1 MARKRH
7 GRPIDGLLVL
17 DKPAGMTSNGALQRV
32 KRLFSAA
39 KAGHTGSLDP
49 LATGVLPLCLGEATK
64 FSQYV
69 LDADKAYLSTFVL
82 GESTDTLDAEG
93 EVTATADASLVTQ
106 EQVQTAVAALT
117 GPLEQ
122 TPPMYSAIKR
132 NGQPLY
138 KLARQ
143 GLEVERKTRRV
154 VIHDFHVQGFRPG
167 ARAEID
173 VAIHCTKGTYV
184 RSLAE
189 SLGAALGLPAHVSV
203 LRRSQ
208 AGPYDLAMAL
218 SLEQLETAAQQGL
231 AQLDALLLPADGP
244 LQGLPAVTLGQAAA
258 FYLQQGQPVLVPN
271 GPHNGMVRA
280 YRGHEGGEMEFLGI
294 AEMLDDGRL
303 APRRLV
309 VPKSA
314 RERAQ

>member
-7 GRPIDGLLVL
+7 GRPIDGILVL
-17 DKPAGMTSNGALQRV
+17 DKPAGMSSNGALQLV
-32 KRLFSAA
+32 KRLFNAA

-49 LATGVLPLCLGEATK
+49 LATGVLPVCLGEATK

-69 LDADKAYLSTFVL
+69 LDADKGYLSTFVL
-82 GESTDTLDAEG
+82 GEATDTLDAEG
-93 EVTATADASLVTQ
+93 EVTATADASGVTRAQ
-106 EQVQTAVAALT
+106 IVAAVESLT
-117 GPLEQ
+117 GVIDQ
-122 TPPMYSAIKR
+122 TPPMYSALKR

-143 GLEVERKTRRV
+143 GIQVERKTRRV
-154 VIHDFHVQGFRPG
+154 TIRDFRIQGFRPG
-167 ARAEID
+167 ARAEVD

-203 LRRSQ
+203 LRRSL
-208 AGPYDLAMAL
+208 AGPYDLAMAVP
-218 SLEQLETAAQQGL
+218 LEQLEVAAEQGL
-231 AQLDALLLPADGP
+231 PMLDVLLLPTDGP
-244 LQGLPAVTLGQAAA
+244 LQDLPAVNLGQAAA

-280 YRGHEGGEMEFLGI
+280 YRVLDCGTKQFLGM

-309 VPKSA
+309 VPPAA
-314 RERAQ
+314 R